1 MANYFNKLCDNS
13 DLENTYKKGEQP
25 IFLCCLYGNKY
36 YRISNLVNF
45 NVENKIL
52 DIHCSPRQDYTTFEV
67 ENNEMKI
74 SNSSTQI
81 ITEVDN
87 KKLILRKRGS

>member
-13 DLENTYKKGEQP
+13 DLKNTYKKGEQQ

-36 YRISNLVNF
+36 YRISDLVNF
-45 NVENKIL
+45 NVINRTL

-67 ENNEMKI
+67 KDSNMKI
-74 SNSSTQI
+74 TNSSSEI
-81 ITEVDN
+81 VTEVDN
-87 KKLILRKRGS
+87 KKLILRKRV